1 MKTIE
6 ITVATDGT
14 TKVEANGF
22 TGSSCREA
30 SKFIRDALGKSRD
43 EKLKS
48 EFYLRNDQQ
57 QRSIERS

>member
-6 ITVATDGT
+6 ITIAADGS

-48 EFYLRNDQQ
+48 EFYLRNNQQ
-57 QRSIERS
+57 QRNIERS